1 MSRPNNQRGTRT
13 YTVYAAAK
21 SAGLANAYVDS
32 QKSDEILR
40 EPCSY
45 YGSATVPKWPQ
56 KQSQSI
62 QFLKFSW
69 GSMPPDPLSLACLSI
84 YTFTYDR
91 CNPPSKSPGY
101 GPGFSYENL
110 PVIGNSTG
118 TGSPRAR
125 AKKFFIL
132 ETRLVLALYVCHACA
147 ICW

>member
-1 MSRPNNQRGTRT
+1 MSALPFEVDPVDSMLLSRPNNQRGTRT

-62 QFLKFSW
+62 QFLKFS
-69 GSMPPDPLSLACLSI
+69 GGACPQ
-84 YTFTYDR
+84 T
-91 CNPPSKSPGY
+91 P
-101 GPGFSYENL
+101 
-110 PVIGNSTG
+110 
-118 TGSPRAR
+118 
-125 AKKFFIL
+125 
-132 ETRLVLALYVCHACA
+132 LVLHAYPYIHSHVTDVTPLLKVQA
-147 ICW
+147 TGLDSVTKICL